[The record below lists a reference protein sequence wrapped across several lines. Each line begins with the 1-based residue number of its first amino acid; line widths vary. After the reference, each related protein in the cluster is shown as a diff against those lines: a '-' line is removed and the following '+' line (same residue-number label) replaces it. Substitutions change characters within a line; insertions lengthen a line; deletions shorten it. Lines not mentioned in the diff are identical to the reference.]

1 MKYKSNSLKNN
12 FFNSKLNLLFSFF
25 MMTFLLSTPIISSYG
40 HTFTS
45 DETSLYLTFIDEMKV
60 QKNLIKK
67 YMQEGNY
74 DFAQA
79 HLTRMVELYTD
90 ELKEE
95 LAEKNKRVSTEI
107 SSTIFNIGDQIKQRS
122 DEKSILFALNSLDPL
137 LVESIDIRL
146 DPSVLNNSTV
156 HGLHFTELVNSLD
169 TNYKHSLMSKNMVNH
184 SETGISKISN
194 KTSQLEHKNNHTA
207 IKNTETIR
215 NNVFDLASFNTAK
228 SLLSVIKDLYNTT
241 IKQDINQTKSAEL
254 DKINIALEET
264 ANVIDSKAPYKDLAI
279 QVHGIIHPNVIEVYG
294 LDHLAIN
301 QPKTLKSSGE
311 NSHS

>member
-1 MKYKSNSLKNN
+1 
-12 FFNSKLNLLFSFF
+12 

-107 SSTIFNIGDQIKQRS
+107 SSTIFNIGDQIKQRL
-122 DEKSILFALNSLDPL
+122 DEKSILIALDDLDPI

-146 DPSVLNNSTV
+146 DPTVLSNSTV
-156 HGLHFTELVNSLD
+156 HGLHFTELVNSMD
-169 TNYKHSLMSKNMVNH
+169 TNYKHSFISKDMVND
-184 SETGISKISN
+184 SEIRIPEISN
-194 KTSQLEHKNNHTA
+194 KTSQLEHTNNHVA
-207 IKNTETIR
+207 IKDTETGG
-215 NNVFDLASFNTAK
+215 NNVSDLVSYDTARG
-228 SLLSVIKDLYNTT
+228 LLTVIKDLYNTT

-254 DKINIALEET
+254 DQINIALNQT
-264 ANVIDSKAPYKDLAI
+264 VNVIDSKLPYKDLAI